1 MNYDC
6 IIIGGGFYG
15 CSLGVFLQK
24 YFDKI
29 LLIER
34 EDELLTRASF
44 NNQARVH
51 GGYHYPRSLLTAYS
65 SMRSFTRFCEEYR
78 EAIVDN
84 FEKYYAIARIG
95 SKTSAKQ
102 FYHLFSKMHAPI
114 KPAPKHMKAFFN
126 KKLIED
132 VFLVRECAFNSTI
145 LKQILKHKLFDKSSK
160 CEIRFSTNAQKIWQ
174 EGENLALLT
183 QDLTTNCAPKST
195 FKNSAQSPQPTQS
208 TLYAKY
214 IFNCTYAGLNTLLK
228 DSSLPLLDL
237 KAEITEMALVSI
249 PKELQDLSI
258 TIMDGAFFSL
268 MPFPALNAHTLSHVR
283 YTPHASWR
291 DKQNYIN
298 AYATLATYPKASNF
312 PYMLADAKRYMP
324 LLDSLEYQDSLF
336 EVKIVRMQN
345 ESDDGRPII
354 FTKDYGLKNFS
365 NILGGKID
373 NIYDVLQSVGQY
385 LNAVHFL

>member
-1 MNYDC
+1 MKYDC

-24 YFDKI
+24 YFNKI
-29 LLIER
+29 LIIER
-34 EDELLTRASF
+34 ENELLMRASF
-44 NNQARVH
+44 ANQARVH

-65 SMRSFTRFCEEYR
+65 SMRSFTHFCKDYK

-84 FEKYYAIARIG
+84 FDKYYGIARIG
-95 SKTSAKQ
+95 SKTSTKQ

-114 KPAPKHMKAFFN
+114 KPAPKHIKAFFN
-126 KKLIED
+126 QRLIEE
-132 VFLVRECAFNSTI
+132 VFLVRECAFNTAI
-145 LKQILKHKLFDKSSK
+145 LKQILKHKLFNKNTK
-160 CEIRFSTNAQKIWQ
+160 CEIRLNTNAQKIWQ

-183 QDLTTNCAPKST
+183 QDSTTNNTFKST
-195 FKNSAQSPQPTQS
+195 FKNSTQFTQSTQS

-228 DSSLPLLDL
+228 NSNLPLLDL

-249 PKELQDLSI
+249 PKELENLSI

-268 MPFPALNAHTLSHVR
+268 MPFPALNSHTLSHVR
-283 YTPHASWR
+283 YTPHASWC
-291 DKQNYIN
+291 DKLNIN
-298 AYATLATYPKASNF
+298 AYDTLATYPKTSNF

-324 LLDSLEYQDSLF
+324 IVGSLEYQDSLF
-336 EVKIVRMQN
+336 EIKIVRMQN
-345 ESDDGRPII
+345 ESDDGRPIV
-354 FTKDYGLKNFS
+354 FAKDYGLKNFS

-373 NIYDVLQSVGQY
+373 NIYDILQSVDQY
-385 LNAVHFL
+385 LSAVHFS

>member
-1 MNYDC
+1 MKYDC

-15 CSLGVFLQK
+15 CSLAVFLQK

-29 LLIER
+29 LIIER
-34 EDELLTRASF
+34 ESELLTRASF
-44 NNQARVH
+44 SNQARVH
-51 GGYHYPRSLLTAYS
+51 GGYHYPRSLLTAHS
-65 SMRSFTRFCEEYR
+65 SMRSFTRFCKDYK

-84 FEKYYAIARIG
+84 FDKYYGIARIG

-114 KPAPKHMKAFFN
+114 KPAPKHIKAFFN
-126 KKLIED
+126 QQLIEE
-132 VFLVRECAFNSTI
+132 VFLVRECAFDSVI
-145 LKQILKHKLFDKSSK
+145 LKQILERKLFEKNSK
-160 CEIRFSTNAQKIWQ
+160 CEVRFNLNAQKIWQ
-174 EGENLALLT
+174 EGENLALLA
-183 QDLTTNCAPKST
+183 QDSIPNNTFKST
-195 FKNSAQSPQPTQS
+195 FKNSAQSLQPAQS

-228 DSSLPLLDL
+228 NSNLPLLDL

-249 PKELQDLSI
+249 PKELENLSI

-268 MPFPALNAHTLSHVR
+268 MPFPALNSHTLSHVR

-291 DKQNYIN
+291 DKLNFIN
-298 AYATLATYPKASNF
+298 TYDTLATYPKTSNF

-324 LLDSLEYQDSLF
+324 ILKNLEYQDSLF
-336 EVKIVRMQN
+336 EIKIVRMQN
-345 ESDDGRPII
+345 ESDDGRPIV

-373 NIYDVLQSVGQY
+373 NIYDILQSVEST
-385 LNAVHFL
+385 F